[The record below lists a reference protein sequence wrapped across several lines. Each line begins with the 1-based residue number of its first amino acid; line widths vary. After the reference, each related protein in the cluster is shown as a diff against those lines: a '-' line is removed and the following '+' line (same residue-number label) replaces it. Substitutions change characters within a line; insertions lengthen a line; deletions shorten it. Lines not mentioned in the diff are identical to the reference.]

1 MPTGT
6 PSYLQEKKVIPA
18 LPLRPVPPSH
28 SLPASSH
35 AVRAPGGRGRLCP
48 FSPPAES
55 LLILRIRLQSR
66 LLGQPPRHPYKGK
79 PSLLRGLAT
88 RRPEDSDAGSARSQQ
103 GPRAR
108 GPFLRPR
115 PAPPRPAAPQAP
127 PHATQAPRDA
137 RAARC
142 PFKAAR
148 LRSRLTA
155 WRVLGSSFWTAC
167 ACAPRCIVGPAL
179 PSGTLLAAWRGGER
193 L

>member
-18 LPLRPVPPSH
+18 LPLRPVLPSH

-35 AVRAPGGRGRLCP
+35 AARAPGGRGRLCP

-66 LLGQPPRHPYKGK
+66 LPGQPPRHLYKGK

-108 GPFLRPR
+108 GPFLWPRPATLPRPAPPR

-127 PHATQAPRDA
+127 PHATQAPHDA
-137 RAARC
+137 GAARC

-148 LRSRLTA
+148 RD
-155 WRVLGSSFWTAC
+155 
-167 ACAPRCIVGPAL
+167 PA
-179 PSGTLLAAWRGGER
+179 
-193 L
+193 